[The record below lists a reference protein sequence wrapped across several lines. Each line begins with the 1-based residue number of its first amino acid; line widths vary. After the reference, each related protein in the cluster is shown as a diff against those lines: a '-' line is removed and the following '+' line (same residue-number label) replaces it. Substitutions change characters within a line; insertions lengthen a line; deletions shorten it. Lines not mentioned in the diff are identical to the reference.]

1 MNIFSKILWGIVSLA
16 AAVSM
21 AVVVGIF
28 HPSEKVN
35 ALWIVTAA
43 GCFFAV
49 SYRFYSAFIAAKV
62 LALDQR
68 RVTPA
73 MRLNDGIDFDPTNK
87 WVLFGHHFAAI
98 AGAGPLI
105 GPMLAAQFGYAPG
118 FLWILIGAALAGAVH
133 DMVLLTASIRR
144 NGHSLAQIAKDEV
157 GPVGGVAASI
167 AILFIIIV
175 ALAGLG
181 FAVVNALKENPWGT
195 FTIGLTIPIAL
206 LMGFYLRFARPG
218 KVGEVSVIGVVLML
232 LAVYFG
238 GKIPGTPFA
247 HFFTLSDHQLVWSLA
262 LYGFIASVLPVW
274 MLLCPRDYL
283 STYMKVGTIAMLALG
298 VVFMAPILQMPAV
311 TKFAHGGGPIIPGR
325 LFPFMFI
332 TIACGAISGFHAL
345 IASGT
350 TPKMI
355 MSERH
360 IRPIGYGAMVT
371 EGFVSMMALIAACIL
386 IPGDYFAINTKLSFD
401 AIAALGF
408 PVDQIKE
415 LSAMVGL
422 NVQGRPG
429 GAVSLAVGMT
439 TILSHIP
446 GMKGLMPYWFT
457 FALMF
462 EALFILTTVDAGTR
476 VARFLIQEF
485 GNYAVKHLSKKR
497 KLVRVIS
504 WIVGSTYAVLCLS
517 FFTVL
522 YRSALRQMFPPHE
535 PFVAAL
541 IGSGAV
547 LCAGIT
553 GAAILFL
560 YNLFLKSR
568 YRWLNSTIF
577 SSLLVVL
584 AWGYLI
590 YSGNISTIWPMFGV
604 SNQLLAAIAL
614 GVGTTLIIKS
624 GKVRYVWVTGI
635 PMVFMFV
642 TTFTASWQLM
652 NMFRGKALKAA
663 TAPEAFNFNLDAG
676 LVALMALLAVIALA
690 DMIYKWYG
698 YLSKTR
704 AITSSEVVE
713 YSAG

>member
-1 MNIFSKILWGIVSLA
+1 MKFFGKIAWGIVSLI

-21 AVVVGIF
+21 AVVVGIV

-35 ALWIVTAA
+35 ALWVVTAA
-43 GCFFAV
+43 ACFYAV

-62 LALDQR
+62 LALDER

-144 NGHSLAQIAKDEV
+144 NGHSLAQIAKDEI
-157 GPVGGVAASI
+157 GPVGGAAASI

-181 FAVVNALKENPWGT
+181 LAVVNALKENPWGA

-238 GKIPGTPFA
+238 GKIPHSSIA
-247 HFFTLSDHQLVWSLA
+247 HFFTLTDHQLVWSLA
-262 LYGFIASVLPVW
+262 VYGFIASVLPVW

-298 VVFMAPILQMPAV
+298 VVFMAPVLQMPAT
-311 TKFAHGGGPIIPGR
+311 TKFVHGGGPVIPGT

-355 MSERH
+355 MSEKH

-485 GNYAVKHLSKKR
+485 GGYMYKPL
-497 KLVRVIS
+497 
-504 WIVGSTYAVLCLS
+504 G
-517 FFTVL
+517 
-522 YRSALRQMFPPHE
+522 RQRWMPGI
-535 PFVAAL
+535 L
-541 IGSGAV
+541 I
-547 LCAGIT
+547 
-553 GAAILFL
+553 
-560 YNLFLKSR
+560 
-568 YRWLNSTIF
+568 
-577 SSLLVVL
+577 SSLFVVT

-590 YSGNISTIWPMFGV
+590 YSGSVSTIWPMFGV

-624 GKVRYVWVTGI
+624 GKVNYIWVTGV
-635 PMVFMFV
+635 PMAFMFV
-642 TTFTASWQLM
+642 TTLTAAWQLIW
-652 NMFRGKALKAA
+652 MFRDKALKAVKA
-663 TAPEAFNFNLDAG
+663 SDAFNFNLDAG
-676 LVALMALLAVIALA
+676 LVALMAVLAIVSLA
-690 DMIYKWYG
+690 DMLYKWYG
-698 YLSKTR
+698 YLMKTR
-704 AITSSEVVE
+704 PITSSEVIE
-713 YSAG
+713 YSVVKPQHAIPKLP